1 MFYIPYLAIL
11 FPLVT
16 ILLYKFHLYL
26 LNHKSSYSFNENGL
40 LQRNKAKYLLISFLI
55 FIIELI
61 GVQGYFY
68 LLSFPH
74 YYKVNCYMP
83 NKGIGD
89 SSILLYDYD
98 KKWCGPVKS
107 YVRLSEVF
115 TKFVGDAPI
124 IGWIVYLVQ
133 EMPFLIS
140 VLALVFIILIYQNNG
155 PDSKYNDY
163 VRKKQRELGN
173 TFRMYYDQVAKR
185 DLLVSTLLKAVK

>member
-1 MFYIPYLAIL
+1 
-11 FPLVT
+11 
-16 ILLYKFHLYL
+16 
-26 LNHKSSYSFNENGL
+26 
-40 LQRNKAKYLLISFLI
+40 
-55 FIIELI
+55 
-61 GVQGYFY
+61 
-68 LLSFPH
+68 
-74 YYKVNCYMP
+74 MP

-115 TKFVGDAPI
+115 TEFVGDAPI